1 MMTANLISRFE
12 DTLQKVAILAV
23 FIPLIA
29 GMSGNTG
36 TQSLAVA
43 VRRLAMGDL
52 EKEGKWSMLGRE
64 ALTGLLI
71 GLSCGLIITIVVYVW
86 KQQFFLGV
94 LVGLALFATLTVATV
109 AGALIPLFMHKLR
122 IDPAVASGP
131 FITTINDLISIL
143 IYFGLATMFMDY
155 LL

>member
-1 MMTANLISRFE
+1 M
-12 DTLQKVAILAV
+12 
-23 FIPLIA
+23 IA
-29 GMSGNTG
+29 
-36 TQSLAVA
+36 
-43 VRRLAMGDL
+43 
-52 EKEGKWSMLGRE
+52 RE
-64 ALTGLLI
+64 ALTGLII
-71 GLSCGLIITIVVYVW
+71 GLSCGIVITIVVYVW
-86 KQQFFLGV
+86 KQQFFLGM

-122 IDPAVASGP
+122 IDPAVASYL